1 MRRWISGILG
11 GLFVLAVIIGVGYY
25 GNYLWNQGTIRNLFS
40 RGTAA
45 DHLVLDRSDSEIR
58 LPVVQPSTLR
68 SELPQVQLLEV
79 SAAQQSPTLPVGE
92 KTMTIDKLIVREV
105 VVDKQ
110 TVENSHV
117 KKKDVDQ
124 EQVKCQKVD
133 HSQVEYQDV
142 DYSHIKR
149 QDVDDQYVNRQHI
162 NKRRIVGGGAVARV
176 ATKAPCPS
184 GVCSEYA
191 WNPADPRQPAPG
203 TVSPRQF

>member
-25 GNYLWNQGTIRNLFS
+25 GNYLWNQGIIRNLSS

-45 DHLVLDRSDSEIR
+45 DHLVLDRSE
-58 LPVVQPSTLR
+58 PSTLR
-68 SELPQVQLLEV
+68 YELPQV
-79 SAAQQSPTLPVGE
+79 SAAQQSPALPVGE

-105 VVDKQ
+105 VVDRQ

-117 KKKDVDQ
+117 KKKEVDYSHTKKKEVDQ

-133 HSQVEYQDV
+133 HSKVDYQDV
-142 DYSHIKR
+142 DYSHVKR

-162 NKRRIVGGGAVARV
+162 NKRRTGGGAVARV

-191 WNPADPRQPAPG
+191 WNPADSRQPAQG
-203 TVSPRQF
+203 TVSLRQ